1 MGPGFEGL
9 SLTHPTFPTCLS
21 PDFTHLLESKAAWQ
35 PDSILIRL
43 QTQPW
48 LQVSLLHLRTLQCLA
63 PNPHTQGCFIFRL
76 LRDLIG
82 WCHEGAATAQRATGL
97 HTQPENRFN
106 KHLLSP
112 CCVPAVWTPPAL
124 ECCCPSFEKPHPFPA
139 PPPQGSARWGPPE
152 LPGWLMDPRFQ
163 WPTSM
168 CLSQRPSRALH
179 VVGARVS
186 SCDPKVT
193 LCSPVPHPSS
203 HPGPDSSSLR
213 PRPWGAGRATCP
225 PRRLAEFAAHRPGF

>member
-21 PDFTHLLESKAAWQ
+21 SDFTHLLESKAAWQ

-112 CCVPAVWTPPAL
+112 CCVPAVWTPPRWSAA
-124 ECCCPSFEKPHPFPA
+124 A
-139 PPPQGSARWGPPE
+139 PPSRSPTHS
-152 LPGWLMDPRFQ
+152 LPLPH
-163 WPTSM
+163 
-168 CLSQRPSRALH
+168 RALH
-179 VVGARVS
+179 AGGLLNFPAGSWIPGFSGRRPCVFLSVPAGLCMWWGQELAAAI
-186 SCDPKVT
+186 PKSRCAA
-193 LCSPVPHPSS
+193 LCHIP
-203 HPGPDSSSLR
+203 
-213 PRPWGAGRATCP
+213 RATQAP
-225 PRRLAEFAAHRPGF
+225 IPAA